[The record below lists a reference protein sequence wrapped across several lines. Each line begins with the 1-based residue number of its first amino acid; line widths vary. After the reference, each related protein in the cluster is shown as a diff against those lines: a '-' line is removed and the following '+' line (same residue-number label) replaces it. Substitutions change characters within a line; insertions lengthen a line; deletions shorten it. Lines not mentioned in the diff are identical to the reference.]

1 MTSQLILMALFMV
14 AAALEATLLVASD
27 ILFGAGRT
35 KALEAEIRQT
45 QEDLKE
51 AAKRLKD
58 RSSRLH
64 EAHHDGERLLASMNE
79 IEKQASQT
87 LRVRPV
93 LVHTAGQGGTGMRFR
108 ASVSKQLPPE
118 PEPKQK
124 LIWDHDNYVEVWT
137 DNADAARQV
146 AVRQFAPEAGYTVG
160 EFAMIAPPLAPE
172 TAAVPEKVA
181 G

>member
-1 MTSQLILMALFMV
+1 MALFVV

-51 AAKRLKD
+51 AAKRL
-58 RSSRLH
+58 
-64 EAHHDGERLLASMNE
+64 EAHNEGERLLASMSE
-79 IEKQASQT
+79 IDKQVAQT
-87 LRVRPV
+87 MRVRPV
-93 LVHTAGQGGTGMRFR
+93 LIHTAGQGGTGMRFR

-137 DNADAARQV
+137 DNVDTARQV

-160 EFAMIAPPLAPE
+160 EFTMIAPPLAPE
-172 TAAVPEKVA
+172 AAAVPEKVA